1 MKIFKYL
8 TIIFFILNC
17 TIAYSKEIVIK
28 FKIGKN
34 IITNKD
40 IENEKK
46 YLISLNN
53 DLLKISKIMMNF
65 QINLLEIGGP
75 FYMALYL
82 QKFTG

>member
-53 DLLKISKIMMNF
+53 DLLKISKN
-65 QINLLEIGGP
+65 E
-75 FYMALYL
+75 
-82 QKFTG
+82 